1 MKEPVHF
8 YTITQEKPFWA
19 RKPRSAVKYA
29 QAKEEKTLCAKVLN
43 GTAILDCWRREQ
55 RKATI
60 EPFYNP

>member
-29 QAKEEKTLCAKVLN
+29 KEGKTLCAKVLN
-43 GTAILDCWRREQ
+43 GTAI
-55 RKATI
+55 
-60 EPFYNP
+60 

>member
-29 QAKEEKTLCAKVLN
+29 QAKEGKTLCAKVLN
-43 GTAILDCWRREQ
+43 GTAI
-55 RKATI
+55 
-60 EPFYNP
+60 